1 MSELNYKLL
10 TKNFDQIDP
19 ASIDDYIAAGGY
31 SSLKKAI
38 KMKDTDIIEEVKTA
52 GLKGRGGAAF
62 PTGLKMEAVKM
73 AEGEP
78 KYIVCNADEGEPG
91 NFKDRYLM
99 EKDPHQMIEGMVISA
114 IATGIQF
121 GYVFIRGE
129 YVKAQEIVRKA
140 LEQARV
146 KGFLGDNIL
155 DSGYNFD
162 AEVYTGAGSYVCGEE
177 FALLVTI
184 EGKSGR
190 ATYKP
195 PFPTTMGLYDKPT
208 QINNVE
214 KFCAIPSIIELG
226 GEGFAKIG
234 TESSK
239 GTKLVCLS
247 GNVKKPGLY
256 EVPFGVSI
264 RDIVYGLG
272 GGIPNNRELKMV
284 QLGGASGPVIP
295 ESMLDVKLDFE
306 DMRKNDLNFGS
317 GAVIVMDERIDVLDI
332 LKRIVQFFHHESCGK
347 CTPCR
352 EGLVQLLIIL
362 DRFIEGTA
370 STQDLELM
378 KILMNTMGNSSICG
392 LGQAAPTAV
401 RKVLEYFPEEFTSRI
416 SSAESL
422 AV

>member
-1 MSELNYKLL
+1 MSELTYKLL
-10 TKNFDQIDP
+10 TRNFNDCCP
-19 ASIDDYIAAGGY
+19 VNLDDYIESGGY
-31 SSLKKAI
+31 SSLQKALA
-38 KMKDTDIIEEVKTA
+38 MDGTDIINEIKDS

-62 PTGLKMEAVKM
+62 PTGLKMEAVKL
-73 AEGEP
+73 AEGNP
-78 KYIVCNADEGEPG
+78 KYLICNADEGEPG
-91 NFKDRYLM
+91 NFKDRKLM
-99 EKDPHQMIEGMVISA
+99 ENDPHQIIEGMIICA
-114 IATGIQF
+114 YATGIRF
-121 GYVFIRGE
+121 GYLFIRGE
-129 YVKAQEIVRKA
+129 YAKSRKTMENA
-140 LEQARV
+140 LEEARS
-146 KGFLGDNIL
+146 GGYLGDNIL
-155 DSGYNFD
+155 DTGFD
-162 AEVYTGAGSYVCGEE
+162 FDIEIYTGAGSYVCGEE

-214 KFCAIPSIIELG
+214 TFCTIPHIIEMG
-226 GEGFAKIG
+226 GKGFSELG

-256 EVPFGVSI
+256 EVPFGVSVRQI
-264 RDIVYGLG
+264 IFDIG
-272 GGIPNNRELKMV
+272 GGVPNNRAIKMV

-295 ESMLDVKLDFE
+295 ENMLDVKLDFE
-306 DMRKNDLNFGS
+306 DMKKQGLTFGS
-317 GAVIVMDERIDVLDI
+317 GAVIVMDERADVLDI
-332 LKRIVQFFHHESCGK
+332 LKRIVEFFHHESCGK

-352 EGLVQLLIIL
+352 EGLTQLLIIL

-370 STQDLELM
+370 SNQDLELM
-378 KILMNTMGNSSICG
+378 KILMDTMTQASICG

-401 RKVLEYFPEEFTSRI
+401 MKVLEFFPDEFESRI
-416 SSAESL
+416 NTLESA